1 MSEPANIPTKEGLW
15 FRRYPGLLDHVVRVY
30 GPVNDAGRIFPL
42 AWYREDHGYDGW
54 VGVEDDGFWIGEVR
68 VDDVPAEEAARLRAR
83 AEAADAELEAHRAT
97 ERERQAIADAL
108 WPIRGADLSDTQKVI
123 VDAVQAERE
132 AHRDSDERWLRR
144 QASWEAE
151 RAELLQLLDDARA
164 EHARTQADLQVARR
178 SQAEAEAALAAA
190 YAKGVAAARALIAA
204 LRDESSRW
212 TSLIALFEVFEASV
226 EDNNQHEPVE
236 ST

>member
-54 VGVEDDGFWIGEVR
+54 VGLEDDGFWIGEVR

-108 WPIRGADLSDTQKVI
+108 WPSHGADLSDTQKVI

-164 EHARTQADLQVARR
+164 EHARTQATLDVAHRLQAK
-178 SQAEAEAALAAA
+178 AEAALTAERAE
-190 YAKGVAAARALIAA
+190 GVAAARALIAA
-204 LRDESSRW
+204 LRNESSRW
-212 TSLIALFEVFEASV
+212 KELIALFEKYV
-226 EDNNQHEPVE
+226 ESSDQHKPVE